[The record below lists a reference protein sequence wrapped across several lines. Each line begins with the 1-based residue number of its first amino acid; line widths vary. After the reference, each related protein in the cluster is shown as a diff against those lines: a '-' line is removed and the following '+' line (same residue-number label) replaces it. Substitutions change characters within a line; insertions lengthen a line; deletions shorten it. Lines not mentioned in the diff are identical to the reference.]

1 VEPGPWIDAGGKDL
15 DSAIAAALAELG
27 IPRSE
32 AEVLVVRRP
41 RKRGLAGI
49 GKKYA
54 VIRVRHN
61 PGASRQGQAP
71 PVVDAAA
78 KRGPKGSSIAVVLII
93 VAFIVWVLAVNAF
106 EL

>member
-1 VEPGPWIDAGGKDL
+1 
-15 DSAIAAALAELG
+15 
-27 IPRSE
+27 
-32 AEVLVVRRP
+32 
-41 RKRGLAGI
+41 
-49 GKKYA
+49 
-54 VIRVRHN
+54 VRHN